1 MWDRA
6 LLGLMAFYYV
16 YILAIGLLMFTVRF
30 KAVKNKRMRGRY
42 FKAYQ
47 GEVPDDIVVY
57 GNHYNNQ
64 FQLPL
69 LFMITCA
76 VTLHFRAAT
85 TLFFA
90 LACLF
95 VGSRLV
101 HSWVHLKSNVVLRRA
116 AVFFF
121 GAFCVLGMWLST
133 LLQVFAI

>member
-16 YILAIGLLMFTVRF
+16 YILGIGLLMFAVRF

-47 GEVPDDIVVY
+47 GDVPDDIVVY

-76 VTLHFRAAT
+76 VALHFGAANT
-85 TLFFA
+85 VFFA
-90 LACLF
+90 LACVF
-95 VGSRLV
+95 VCSRLI
-101 HSWVHLKSNVVLRRA
+101 HSWIHLRSNNVMRRA
-116 AVFFF
+116 GVFFF
-121 GAFCVLGMWLST
+121 GAFCVLGMWIST
-133 LLQVFAI
+133 LLQAFSV